1 MDISKKKPKR
11 FIGIEILRAFLC
23 FRIVLFH
30 YYSSKNNYINK
41 LRKNLFQVPCFFFIS
56 FYFLYPIISTKKILK
71 MRIRLERLF
80 IPYIIYPNFIWII
93 NNLMFYL
100 INFNI
105 YNRYLTLIELK
116 TQLIVAKGIAGLGA
130 LWFLFNLLILTFIFF
145 IASFLV
151 KKNYILFFQI
161 ISLTSY
167 IIQYSGINYRLFI
180 QYSSKIRM
188 SIGNLIETFPLAIGA
203 FFFSSNNLFQL
214 LSKYNK
220 TKYIFFCFFVFYLIS
235 NYDIFAYLKGNSSPG
250 IKPMVNSIIL
260 FSIFYLTPFEN
271 INSKILNFITPITKY
286 TQGIYCLNSLLV
298 IYMRRYFEKNGT
310 FIGTIILYIICYFI
324 SFIGFKIFGK
334 TKIKF
339 LFV

>member
-1 MDISKKKPKR
+1 M
-11 FIGIEILRAFLC
+11 
-23 FRIVLFH
+23 
-30 YYSSKNNYINK
+30 
-41 LRKNLFQVPCFFFIS
+41 
-56 FYFLYPIISTKKILK
+56 
-71 MRIRLERLF
+71 
-80 IPYIIYPNFIWII
+80 
-93 NNLMFYL
+93 
-100 INFNI
+100 
-105 YNRYLTLIELK
+105 K

-310 FIGTIILYIICYFI
+310 FIGTIILYIIDIDIITLVDNFYLFLIDDMIKANRTYSNIVRRRLKPKHLSALHFFEYALTLSLILII
-324 SFIGFKIFGK
+324 SIIQ
-334 TKIKF
+334 F
-339 LFV
+339 LHKRIMILMMKCCFLI